1 MGEWDFYFDGG
12 LQSSVAIQ
20 GKSYNDVYAIQEDDE
35 SDPVTS
41 PADYGSVSFARELY
55 SKNIG
60 LVYRELTMWEQQP
73 NFTPPNTYDP
83 YKIGFGIKMWMVD
96 HN

>member
-1 MGEWDFYFDGG
+1 MKDKLLAQ
-12 LQSSVAIQ
+12 LQEIEEMKAKLVSQ
-20 GKSYNDVYAIQEDDE
+20 FLNTQEDDE
-35 SDPVTS
+35 LDPVTAPS
-41 PADYGSVSFARELY
+41 DYGSQTFAQEMY
-55 SKNIG
+55 AKNIG

-83 YKIGFGIKMWMVD
+83 YRIGFGIKMWMVD